1 MKIKRIVS
9 HSIILFII
17 FILLSTLV
25 PYNVL
30 ASGLIN
36 PDDFEPGKA
45 DVGMIAQKASG
56 LVTVIRV
63 IGIIVMVVTLLVLG
77 IKYMT
82 GSITEKAEYKKSMIP
97 YLIGAFIFFA
107 ISQILAIIIQMTNS
121 INN

>member
-30 ASGLIN
+30 ASSLIN
-36 PDDFEPGKA
+36 PDDFEPNPDEGEA
-45 DVGMIAQKASG
+45 ITTKASVLVDVIRIIG
-56 LVTVIRV
+56 IVVTVI
-63 IGIIVMVVTLLVLG
+63 TLLVLG

-82 GSITEKAEYKKSMIP
+82 GTISEKAEYKKSMIP
-97 YLIGAFIFFA
+97 YLIGVVIFFGL
-107 ISQILAIIIQMTNS
+107 SQILAAIAQMVGS
-121 INN
+121 IE